1 MHSFVLKRGDPIEPP
16 TLVLILL
23 DPESPP
29 IMSAIKGMRA
39 VDWRPA
45 AIGPTEEA
53 LLPPQP
59 IFFTEL
65 PISLV
70 TLASEPRFLLFNVLL
85 QSPDDGRHFGSS
97 GLLGLIEGQTA
108 RLQFVIWGM
117 RSMALPTRH
126 AGVV

>member
-1 MHSFVLKRGDPIEPP
+1 MHSFVLKRGDPVEPP

-29 IMSAIKGMRA
+29 IMSAIQGMRA
-39 VDWRPA
+39 VDRRPA

-70 TLASEPRFLLFNVLL
+70 TLASEPRFLLFEPLRVC
-85 QSPDDGRHFGSS
+85 R
-97 GLLGLIEGQTA
+97 
-108 RLQFVIWGM
+108 RLQ
-117 RSMALPTRH
+117 LPNRMEPL
-126 AGVV
+126 